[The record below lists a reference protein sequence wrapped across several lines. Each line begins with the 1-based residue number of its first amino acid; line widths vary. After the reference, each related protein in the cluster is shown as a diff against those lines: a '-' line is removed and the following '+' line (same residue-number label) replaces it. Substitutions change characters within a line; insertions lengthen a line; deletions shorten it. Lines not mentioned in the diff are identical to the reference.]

1 MDAGHSTG
9 SERQAAHD
17 RLQCELEKRVSRK
30 NVTISDAA
38 VKGQTVS
45 IVVTMKSAVADGE
58 KWEYEQKKQ
67 KNTVDRLL
75 TGAVAY
81 FCVWHA
87 KTDGGSK
94 QQKDILLQCND

>member
-1 MDAGHSTG
+1 M
-9 SERQAAHD
+9 
-17 RLQCELEKRVSRK
+17 
-30 NVTISDAA
+30 TISDAA
-38 VKGQTVS
+38 VKGQTVG
-45 IVVTMKSAVADGE
+45 IVVTMESAVADRE
-58 KWEYEQKKQ
+58 KWEYEQKKQKKQKKQ

-81 FCVWHA
+81 FCIWHA